1 MAEPSQK
8 QIDNLL
14 AKAIDQRLDEN
25 EIPRF
30 EQLLLENSDARDIYL
45 NLAVLSSYL
54 EIDCQTRDMLVQ
66 VIGELDAAEETEAA
80 AKADLSS
87 PRRRLGSAADAIHWR
102 RHPARF
108 LTVVLL
114 LTVMGW
120 LGLFAVMRPG
130 LDEERPMAVVPQI
143 DEVLPAVARL
153 SGTRDCQWASAG
165 RRLQLGQV
173 VRKGQRFEL
182 LSGVA
187 KFTYRSG
194 TELLVEGPAKF
205 TFRDEGD
212 VSFDVGRLVAFVPRQ
227 AIGFS
232 VHTSVAVITD
242 LGTRFAV
249 AVDPQG
255 KTAAH
260 VFEGMIELAAHGRTY
275 VLTAGSA
282 MYVDGQKTAMA
293 DADPKSF
300 REIVT
305 YSTGTAAIVWSDAR
319 DFMGPSDILGEGRLV
334 LAINGGTAGSMVH
347 GVKFKPERLLGR
359 VARGGLAGHT
369 TGDEALDKL
378 LDEFTYGGGETTLF
392 ALKGLMPGK
401 TYKVQLIYCDG
412 RQGPSSKP
420 SPANRPMIY
429 GDGHHPQN
437 TVCLNNNVVTSD
449 DGPFGQYAIG
459 TFVAEQS
466 AQTITIRT
474 AGAPNAHLSAVV
486 VREARAEEEGAG
498 SGEYRTRRLLVPKP
512 KLGNQEKNTKAT
524 LRP

>member
-14 AKAIDQRLDEN
+14 ARVADDRLGDDDL
-25 EIPRF
+25 RRL
-30 EQLLLENSDARDIYL
+30 EQLLLSDADARGAYL
-45 NLAVLSSYL
+45 GLTVLNSYL
-54 EIDCQTRDMLVQ
+54 EIDFQARDMLVQ
-66 VIGELDAAEETEAA
+66 VIGELDGLDEAKEAA
-80 AKADLSS
+80 ASQPVS

-108 LTVVLL
+108 LGVVLL

-130 LDEERPMAVVPQI
+130 LDEERPVAAVPPIDKVP
-143 DEVLPAVARL
+143 PAVARL
-153 SGTRDCQWASAG
+153 SGTRDCRWAPSG
-165 RRLQLGQV
+165 RNLQLGQV
-173 VRKGQRFEL
+173 VRKGQQFEL

-194 TELLVEGPAKF
+194 AELLVEGPAEF
-205 TFRDEGD
+205 TFCDEGD
-212 VSFDVGRLVAFVPRQ
+212 VSFDVGCLVAFVPRQ

-232 VHTSVAVITD
+232 VHTPVAVITD

-275 VLTAGSA
+275 VLTAGAA

-293 DADPKSF
+293 EADPESF

-305 YSTGTAAIVWSDAR
+305 YSSGTAAIDWGDAQ
-319 DFMGPSDILGEGRLV
+319 DFTGPNDILNEGHLV
-334 LAINGGTAGSMVH
+334 LAINGGTAGPMVH
-347 GVKFKPERLLGR
+347 GVKFKPEHLLGR
-359 VARGGLAGHT
+359 VAQGGLAGHT
-369 TGDEALDKL
+369 TGDEALDKF
-378 LDEFTYGGGETTLF
+378 LDGFTYGGGETTSF
-392 ALKGLMPGK
+392 AIKGLMPGK

-412 RQGPSSKP
+412 RGGTSSMP

-437 TVCLNNNVVTSD
+437 TVCLNNNAVTSD
-449 DGPFGQYAIG
+449 DGPFGQFAIG
-459 TFVAEQS
+459 TFVAERS
-466 AQTITIRT
+466 SQTITIRT

-486 VREARAEEEGAG
+486 VREAGTEEERAG
-498 SGEYRTRRLLVPKP
+498 SVE
-512 KLGNQEKNTKAT
+512 
-524 LRP
+524 